1 MKEELLE
8 KEWQL
13 RMEFDAVFGF
23 HEQLIGIDEVGR
35 GPLAGP
41 VVAAAVML
49 PHNAR
54 ILGLKDSKKVSEKKR
69 ESLYDEIKK
78 QALAI
83 GIGIVEAPRIDEINI
98 LQATFEAMR
107 KALNQISISK
117 DDKLLIDGNQ
127 SIPKIEHKQYTII
140 GGDNKSA
147 CIAAASVIAKVTRD
161 HMMIE
166 YAKEYPKYDWEHNK
180 GYGTKK
186 HYEGI
191 KENGMTPLHR
201 RSFLKKFYATK

>member
-13 RMEFDAVFGF
+13 RMDFDTVFNV

-49 PHNAR
+49 PHHAKL
-54 ILGLKDSKKVSEKKR
+54 LGLKDSKKISEKKR
-69 ESLYDEIKK
+69 ERLYDEIY
-78 QALAI
+78 QTALAI
-83 GIGIVEAPRIDEINI
+83 GIGIVEAPDIDKINI

-107 KALNQISISK
+107 QALSQIPLNETYS
-117 DDKLLIDGNQ
+117 LLVDGNQ
-127 SIPKIEHKQYTII
+127 SIPKIEQQQYTII

-161 HMMIE
+161 RMMID
-166 YAKEYPKYDWEHNK
+166 YAKDYPYYDWEHNK

-191 KENGMTPLHR
+191 SAYGITPLHR
-201 RSFLKKFYATK
+201 HSFLKKFYETV